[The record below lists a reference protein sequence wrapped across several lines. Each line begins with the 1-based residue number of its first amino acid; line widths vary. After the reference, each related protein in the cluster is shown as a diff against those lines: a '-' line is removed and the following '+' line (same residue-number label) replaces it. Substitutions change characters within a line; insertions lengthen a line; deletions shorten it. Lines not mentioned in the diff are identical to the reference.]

1 MAVSTRI
8 AVIAVGDRSR
18 HDAGIVPAVL
28 ARLRERAAER
38 PLPPGTGLTGCDGEP
53 GRLAG
58 LWENAEL
65 AVVVTCAQA
74 HRGRPGRVYRLELDE
89 RALRRP
95 PDTGAPGTGTP
106 ETDPHGLAAAVELAR
121 ELARLPRR
129 LVAYAVE
136 AADTSQGPGLSAPV
150 AAEVGAV
157 AALVEEEIARH
168 RSTVVHGGT

>member
-1 MAVSTRI
+1 MTVSTRI
-8 AVIAVGDRSR
+8 TVIAVGDRSR
-18 HDAGIVPAVL
+18 HDDGIGPAVL

-38 PLPPGTGLTGCDGEP
+38 PLPPGTGLTECDGEP

-58 LWENAEL
+58 LWEGADL
-65 AVVVTCAQA
+65 AVVVASAQA

-95 PDTGAPGTGTP
+95 PDTGTP
-106 ETDPHGLAAAVELAR
+106 DTDPHGLAAAVELAR
-121 ELARLPRR
+121 ELARLPHR

-136 AADTSQGPGLSAPV
+136 AADTSQGTGLSAPV

-157 AALVEEEIARH
+157 AELVEDEIVRH
-168 RSTVVHGGT
+168 RSTTAHGGS

>member
-18 HDAGIVPAVL
+18 HDAGIGPAVL
-28 ARLRERAAER
+28 ARLRERAAGR
-38 PLPPGTGLTGCDGEP
+38 PLPPGTGLTECDGEP

-65 AVVVTCAQA
+65 AVVVTSAQA
-74 HRGRPGRVYRLELDE
+74 HQGRPGRVYRLELDE

-95 PDTGAPGTGTP
+95 LGPGTP
-106 ETDPHGLAAAVELAR
+106 DTDPHGLAAAVELAR

-136 AADTSQGPGLSAPV
+136 ASDTSQGPGLSAPV

-157 AALVEEEIARH
+157 ADLVEEEIVRH
-168 RSTVVHGGT
+168 RSTAVHRGA